1 MHQTFRGQR
10 YASLRASV
18 APAVTR
24 REASPDASAR
34 KERSP
39 DRSAGSLT
47 PPDNRTAKHQGQVS
61 EACPLHVNFGKIRF
75 QEEDIFL
82 AVFSYFTDAASGNFF
97 LAFFPASV
105 MMVAGHSARVSVT
118 LV

>member
-39 DRSAGSLT
+39 DRSAGSLIL
-47 PPDNRTAKHQGQVS
+47 PDNKTAKHQGQASV
-61 EACPLHVNFGKIRF
+61 ACPLQINGQIRCPF
-75 QEEDIFL
+75 
-82 AVFSYFTDAASGNFF
+82 
-97 LAFFPASV
+97 
-105 MMVAGHSARVSVT
+105 AG
-118 LV
+118 